1 MGQTKWIVEFYIK
14 SNNTRCPIEEFLNK
28 LSKKE
33 LVFIESALN
42 RLSEHGNNLRRPHAD
57 YLRDNIYELRVKA
70 SQSQYRL
77 FYFFF
82 DGVKIIITHGYQK
95 KTSAVRDQE
104 IKKAIEFRNDYLA
117 KNKRQT

>member
-14 SNNTRCPIEEFLNK
+14 SNNKRCPTEEFLDK
-28 LSKKE
+28 LSKTE

-70 SQSQYRL
+70 NQSQYRL

-82 DGVKIIITHGYQK
+82 DGRKIIITHGYPK

-104 IKKAIEFRNDYLA
+104 IKKAIEFRNDYLV